1 VGEHALISNDAV
13 TTVAEVSA
21 HLSFVLGGVATRA
34 IVHAASVA
42 GLLLLLLVHG
52 LELWLLVGKRGVVA
66 GRHAILH
73 LNWV

>member
-42 GLLLLLLVHG
+42 GLLLVHG